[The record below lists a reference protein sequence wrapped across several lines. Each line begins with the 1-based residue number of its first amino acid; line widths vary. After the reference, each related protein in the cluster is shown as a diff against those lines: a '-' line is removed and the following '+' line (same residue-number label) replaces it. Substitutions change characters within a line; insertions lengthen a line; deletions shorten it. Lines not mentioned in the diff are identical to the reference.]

1 MKKVTGMN
9 PKASFGN
16 VSQQAAGYYTPLMRD
31 NSANKLPF
39 ASLLKLSLIT
49 LRFAGLFNFPI
60 PLRFASGIEVSRIK
74 KNFYGIILIS
84 LFVIFGF
91 MEFPM
96 QAQAIEPKMTDILIT
111 NNAENVLLYARLVNG
126 FKPDMEL
133 AVLAGIPA
141 TFILQLEVY
150 QVRSFAWDKKIITH
164 EIKRTIKYD
173 NLKKTFSVYTNGN
186 TQPVV
191 FSDFES
197 AQKAMADF
205 NGIIAV
211 SLASLLKD
219 NNYYLLI
226 KVKMD
231 KARLPLHMENV
242 FFFVSYWDF
251 ETAWERQNFSY

>member
-1 MKKVTGMN
+1 MKK
-9 PKASFGN
+9 
-16 VSQQAAGYYTPLMRD
+16 
-31 NSANKLPF
+31 
-39 ASLLKLSLIT
+39 
-49 LRFAGLFNFPI
+49 
-60 PLRFASGIEVSRIK
+60 IK
-74 KNFYGIILIS
+74 KNFYDIILIF

-96 QAQAIEPKMTDILIT
+96 QAQAIEPKITDILIT
-111 NNAENVLLYARLVNG
+111 NNAENVLLYGRLVNG

-141 TFILQLEVY
+141 TFTLQLEVY
-150 QVRSFAWDKKIITH
+150 QVRSLVWDKKITRH

-173 NLKKTFSVYTNGN
+173 NLKKTFSIYTNGN
-186 TQPVV
+186 TQPVI

-211 SLASLLKD
+211 PLASLVRGE
-219 NNYYLLI
+219 NYYLLI

-251 ETAWERQNFSY
+251 ETVWERQNFSY

>member
-16 VSQQAAGYYTPLMRD
+16 VSQQAVGY
-31 NSANKLPF
+31 NSTNKLHCTTF
-39 ASLLKLSLIT
+39 LKLGSHY
-49 LRFAGLFNFPI
+49 NFPI
-60 PLRFASGIEVSRIK
+60 PLRFAFGIGVSRIK
-74 KNFYGIILIS
+74 KNFYGVILAS

-150 QVRSFAWDKKIITH
+150 QVRSFAWDKKITIH

-211 SLASLLKD
+211 PLASLVKG